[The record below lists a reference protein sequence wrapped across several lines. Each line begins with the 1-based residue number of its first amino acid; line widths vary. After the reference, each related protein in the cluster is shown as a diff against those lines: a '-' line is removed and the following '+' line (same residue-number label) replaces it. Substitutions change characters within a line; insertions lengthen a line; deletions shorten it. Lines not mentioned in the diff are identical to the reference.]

1 MNIKSR
7 NWPAAIMQKS
17 YFLQNFS
24 SCSGM
29 FYKFWSTFDKK
40 VQIEE
45 GKGASL
51 TLMLHQAKFQI
62 ECMQL
67 KSGNNFIAHLQLLE
81 LSSFINLDLQNDC
94 AKSNLIC
101 MVNERE
107 QTNILFD
114 FEKFCLQKLLLH
126 PISSFLLCTT
136 QYAIKKLQFAKH
148 KYFISH
154 PSIN

>member
-45 GKGASL
+45 GRKL
-51 TLMLHQAKFQI
+51 ETLMLHLAKF
-62 ECMQL
+62 
-67 KSGNNFIAHLQLLE
+67 
-81 LSSFINLDLQNDC
+81 
-94 AKSNLIC
+94 
-101 MVNERE
+101 
-107 QTNILFD
+107 
-114 FEKFCLQKLLLH
+114 
-126 PISSFLLCTT
+126 
-136 QYAIKKLQFAKH
+136 
-148 KYFISH
+148 
-154 PSIN
+154 